1 MRTSHLR
8 AECLRPRVQVIYSQR
23 KLSCL
28 DERVLSRTVEGLFY
42 SCGSVLQGLEWKF
55 NQVKIH
61 QCLLCSIECSFV
73 RRDNIHYVD
82 TAKAR
87 ETSQS

>member
-1 MRTSHLR
+1 MRTAHLC
-8 AECLRPRVQVIYSQR
+8 ARPRVIYSQR

-28 DERVLSRTVEGLFY
+28 DERVLYPGQLRVFSIHVAVH
-42 SCGSVLQGLEWKF
+42 VLQGLEVEV
-55 NQVKIH
+55 QPGEDPLVLIL
-61 QCLLCSIECSFV
+61 CLIECSFV

-82 TAKAR
+82 PAKAR

>member
-1 MRTSHLR
+1 MIAHAHFALMSEAKSDLF
-8 AECLRPRVQVIYSQR
+8 A
-23 KLSCL
+23 KKA